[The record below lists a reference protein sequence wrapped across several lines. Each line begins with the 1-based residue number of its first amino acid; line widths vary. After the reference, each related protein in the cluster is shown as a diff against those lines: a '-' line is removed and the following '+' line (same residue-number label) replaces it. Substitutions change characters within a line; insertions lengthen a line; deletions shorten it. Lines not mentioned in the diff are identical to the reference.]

1 VRGRGRQ
8 EISTVVF
15 DADETLVDLRPAV
28 RRALLVVLAEMR
40 RLAPAARE
48 LTLADLE
55 ADATAAF
62 DRLHDEPVEVARRQ
76 ALAWS
81 LARVGL
87 ADEIDRLAEIFFAN
101 RFAATRLY
109 DGVPRLLARL
119 RRSYV
124 VGLGSNGNNHAG
136 RVGLAGQF
144 AFEVYAHVDG
154 VPKKP
159 AAAFFEAVLA
169 AAGAAAP
176 ESVVHVGNHWD
187 HDVAG
192 AAALAL
198 RTVWLNRAGEPCPEG
213 ANGLPDAEIRSLA
226 ELPAVLSRL

>member
-1 VRGRGRQ
+1 M
-8 EISTVVF
+8 VF

-48 LTLADLE
+48 LTLADLQ
-55 ADATAAF
+55 ADAAAAF
-62 DRLHDEPVEVARRQ
+62 DRLPAEPVEVARRQ

-81 LARVGL
+81 LGRVGL
-87 ADEIDRLAEIFFAN
+87 ADETDRIAEIFFAN

-154 VPKKP
+154 VPSKP
-159 AAAFFEAVLA
+159 AAGFFETVLA
-169 AAGAAAP
+169 AAGRRAQP
-176 ESVVHVGNHWD
+176 GSVVHVGNHWD

-192 AAALAL
+192 AAALGL
-198 RTVWLNRAGEPCPEG
+198 RTVWLNRAGEPCPGG
-213 ANGLPDAEIRSLA
+213 ADGLPDAEIRSLA